1 MDKELKDLMI
11 YSEGQ
16 KLIERIS
23 IGPRKYGSS
32 SKEDN
37 EIGVYV
43 GKEQR
48 SQKPIVFNV
57 FDRNNDFLGIAGKG
71 RNFPVSHTLEDIN
84 ELYPRH
90 CRSIE
95 HRLKSNNWLKFHKM
109 VMRRKPF
116 KLEKKFIMIDEAHLL
131 FRN

>member
-1 MDKELKDLMI
+1 MDKELKDLMK
-11 YSEGQ
+11 YPEGQ

-23 IGPRKYGSS
+23 TGPRKYGSS

-43 GKEQR
+43 GNEQR

-57 FDRNNDFLGIAGKG
+57 FDRNNDFFGIAGKG
-71 RNFPVSHTLEDIN
+71 CYFPVSQTLEDIN

-90 CRSIE
+90 CRSVE
-95 HRLKSNNWLKFHKM
+95 HMFKSNNWLKLHGM
-109 VMRRKPF
+109 RMRRKPF
-116 KLEKKFIMIDEAHLL
+116 KKEYMALDEFHMM